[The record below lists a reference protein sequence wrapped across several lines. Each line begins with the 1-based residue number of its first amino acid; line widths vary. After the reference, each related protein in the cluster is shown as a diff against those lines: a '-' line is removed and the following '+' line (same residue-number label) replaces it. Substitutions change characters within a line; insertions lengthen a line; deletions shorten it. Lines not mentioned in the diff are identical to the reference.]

1 MTLRFNLG
9 NYLQQR
15 QITAYRLVSE
25 VQGKVA
31 PNTIYSLARK
41 PAQRIDLKTVG
52 EVLRA
57 LERLTGNRVEIT
69 DLLEEA
75 QESAPANRSHLRF
88 PPEQVAHDPTK
99 KQFRYSGKGKPI
111 DVSGGPSIVEIIVE
125 GRGRNVS

>member
-1 MTLRFNLG
+1 MALRFNLG
-9 NYLQQR
+9 NYLQRR
-15 QITAYRLVSE
+15 QITAYRLVGE

-52 EVLRA
+52 EVLCA
-57 LERLTGNRVEIT
+57 LERLTGDRVEIT

-88 PPEQVAHDPTK
+88 LPEQVAHDPTK
-99 KQFRYSGKGKPI
+99 KQFR
-111 DVSGGPSIVEIIVE
+111 
-125 GRGRNVS
+125 